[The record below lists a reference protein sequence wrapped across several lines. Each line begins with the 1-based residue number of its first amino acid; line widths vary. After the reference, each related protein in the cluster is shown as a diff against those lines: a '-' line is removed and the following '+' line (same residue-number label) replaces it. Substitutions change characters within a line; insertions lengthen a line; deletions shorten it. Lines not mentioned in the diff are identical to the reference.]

1 MGGKDVNCMLNLIKN
16 DKNKVKQ
23 QIQNKVLDGIVAS
36 NSNLIDDIILAMAHE
51 HVLDC
56 LQYGFPDKRNHNT
69 TIPFDLIMALA
80 IAAKMKT
87 HNSLTDIPY
96 AISDYRT
103 LSELGYNV
111 LNTNPSKGW
120 FTEGSLRHLINKYT
134 SDDIFNYYNEV
145 VQNHIYE
152 TMGITTDIH
161 ILDCTKIAV
170 NQDNPNYEN
179 ASWSIDRKGNKM
191 LGYKLASLRGLYG
204 DTGLIEEVRF
214 GTSSIHDL
222 NLSEDILLSSPMLHP
237 DDILLMDRGFFS
249 RKMIN
254 YLKKQRKVDVYIPL
268 RKNMAE
274 YKMAVDLA
282 EEYDDWIPHPNRQDQ
297 MICHVPKVNSSWEG
311 NLIEDYLELNT
322 CVVWDSESQNHFVF
336 STTDMSKTA
345 IEIIKM
351 YDLRTEIEEDFR
363 QIKDFWKLED
373 FKSTRYN
380 FISFHIVCMLFG
392 YLFYQLYLN
401 TEDGQKY
408 VGKCLPTIL
417 KSYKQQFLAYLVLYS
432 GEFFCTM
439 SMREFIEFRDECED
453 DVKELIFDFLR

>member
-1 MGGKDVNCMLNLIKN
+1 MLKSIKN
-16 DKNKVKQ
+16 DKSKVKQ

-51 HVLDC
+51 NILDC

-69 TIPFDLIMALA
+69 TIPFNLIITLA

-87 HNSLTDIPY
+87 HTSLTDIPY

-103 LSELGYNV
+103 LAELGYNII
-111 LNTNPSKGW
+111 NTNPNKGW

-134 SDDIFNYYNEV
+134 SEDIFNYYNEV
-145 VQNHIYE
+145 VQNYIYE

-161 ILDCTKIAV
+161 ILDCTKISV
-170 NQDNPNYEN
+170 NPDNPNYEN
-179 ASWSIDRKGNKM
+179 ASWAVDRKGNKM
-191 LGYKLASLRGLYG
+191 FGYKLASLRGLYG

-214 GTSSIHDL
+214 GTAATHDF
-222 NLSEDILLSSPMLHP
+222 NLSEDILMNSSMLHP
-237 DDILLMDRGFFS
+237 NDILLMDRGFIS

-282 EEYDDWIPHPNRQDQ
+282 EEYDNWILHPDRQDQ
-297 MICHVPKVNSSWEG
+297 MICHVSKVNSSWEG
-311 NLIEDYLELNT
+311 DLIEDYLELNT
-322 CVVWDSESQNHFVF
+322 CVVWDSESQTHFVF

-351 YDLRTEIEEDFR
+351 YDLRAEIEEDFR

-380 FISFHIVCMLFG
+380 FIGFHLVCMLFG

-408 VGKCLPTIL
+408 VGKCLPIIL

-453 DVKELIFDFLR
+453 DTKELILEKLG

>member
-1 MGGKDVNCMLNLIKN
+1 MLKLIKN
-16 DKNKVKQ
+16 DKSKVKQ

-51 HVLDC
+51 NILDC
-56 LQYGFPDKRNHNT
+56 LKYGFPDKRNHNT
-69 TIPFDLIMALA
+69 TIPFSLIITLA

-87 HNSLTDIPY
+87 HTSLTDIPY

-103 LSELGYNV
+103 LAELGYNI
-111 LNTNPSKGW
+111 LNTDPNKGW

-134 SDDIFNYYNEV
+134 SEDIFNYYNEV
-145 VQNHIYE
+145 VQNYIYE

-170 NQDNPNYEN
+170 NPDNPNYEN
-179 ASWSIDRKGNKM
+179 ASWAVDHKGNKM
-191 LGYKLASLRGLYG
+191 FGYKLASLRGLYG

-214 GTSSIHDL
+214 GTAATHDF
-222 NLSEDILLSSPMLHP
+222 NLSEDILMNSSMLHP
-237 DDILLMDRGFFS
+237 NDILLMDRGFIS

-268 RKNMAE
+268 RKNMVE

-282 EEYDDWIPHPNRQDQ
+282 EEYDNWIPHPDRQDQ

-311 NLIEDYLELNT
+311 DLIEDYLELNT

-380 FISFHIVCMLFG
+380 FISFHLVCMLFG

-408 VGKCLPTIL
+408 VGKCLPIIL

-453 DVKELIFDFLR
+453 DTKELILEKLG

>member
-1 MGGKDVNCMLNLIKN
+1 M
-16 DKNKVKQ
+16 
-23 QIQNKVLDGIVAS
+23 QN
-36 NSNLIDDIILAMAHE
+36 
-51 HVLDC
+51 
-56 LQYGFPDKRNHNT
+56 Y
-69 TIPFDLIMALA
+69 
-80 IAAKMKT
+80 
-87 HNSLTDIPY
+87 
-96 AISDYRT
+96 
-103 LSELGYNV
+103 
-111 LNTNPSKGW
+111 
-120 FTEGSLRHLINKYT
+120 
-134 SDDIFNYYNEV
+134 
-145 VQNHIYE
+145 IYE

-170 NQDNPNYEN
+170 NPDNPNYED
-179 ASWSIDRKGNKM
+179 ASWAVDRKGNKM
-191 LGYKLASLRGLYG
+191 FGYKLASLRGLYG

-214 GTSSIHDL
+214 GTAATHDF
-222 NLSEDILLSSPMLHP
+222 NLSEDILMNSSMLHP
-237 DDILLMDRGFFS
+237 NDILLMDRGFIS

-282 EEYDDWIPHPNRQDQ
+282 EEYDNWIPHPDRQDQ
-297 MICHVPKVNSSWEG
+297 MICHVSKVNSSWEG
-311 NLIEDYLELNT
+311 DLIEDYLELNT

-351 YDLRTEIEEDFR
+351 YDLRAEIEEDFR

-380 FISFHIVCMLFG
+380 FIGFHLVCMLFG

-432 GEFFCTM
+432 REFFCTM

-453 DVKELIFDFLR
+453 DTKELILEKLG